1 MHPYLRSRNRGALER
16 RLTSHEGVSLA
27 GLAELHSSGEY
38 DQING
43 FHPIS
48 AHLETILTLSD
59 DWYWVTH
66 DCVRDKYVVY
76 SILVGTH
83 VCIPGEF
90 VRPIS
95 AREMISNMAA
105 TEKYK
110 YVTAERSHEG
120 IDINRLGKIFERQMQ
135 EHAEVFYPDQ
145 HPEAYAIQDLTNDD
159 FYVFYDTASD
169 EYLVVNR
176 IEEDEDNPDSNDECY
191 VRVAGQEARPASA
204 REALKTIAE
213 QTSSQE
219 K

>member
-1 MHPYLRSRNRGALER
+1 
-16 RLTSHEGVSLA
+16 
-27 GLAELHSSGEY
+27 
-38 DQING
+38 
-43 FHPIS
+43 
-48 AHLETILTLSD
+48 
-59 DWYWVTH
+59 
-66 DCVRDKYVVY
+66 
-76 SILVGTH
+76 
-83 VCIPGEF
+83 
-90 VRPIS
+90 
-95 AREMISNMAA
+95 MAA